1 MTDEEGGEIE
11 LTEDSN
17 GKYNFI
23 MPEGK
28 AKLEVVFEEDKPVE
42 NYYSDIASNWAAED
56 INLLADLG
64 VVTGKPDGTFRP
76 DSQITRAEIVA
87 ILVRLYD
94 LNSDDMVLLTTQKI
108 TGRAGTFRLRR
119 LWDTSTVLM
128 RSISDQTIS

>member
-1 MTDEEGGEIE
+1 MRGYLLKSLRVTDEEGGEIE

-64 VVTGKPDGTFRP
+64 VVTENLTERFGRT
-76 DSQITRAEIVA
+76 
-87 ILVRLYD
+87 VRL
-94 LNSDDMVLLTTQKI
+94 
-108 TGRAGTFRLRR
+108 REP
-119 LWDTSTVLM
+119 
-128 RSISDQTIS
+128 RS